1 MVSLDYNL
9 NDYIIKQLKRKKE
22 VLMLNIDKLINTNQK
37 QLVRLKIVNNNTIK
51 GCEAE
56 IAKLHQ
62 FEKQGQYCHLFSL
75 INITEPL
82 LSNWQKLINAQN
94 TAIVLA
100 NNISETVKVY
110 DDVEGTLWHIPYQIG
125 QKSYDNFS
133 IINECICNHFTDFI
147 SALLTSKAFKD
158 NKYTLHERVFLL
170 DACSG
175 FGTIELDNFEND
187 NTNLAL
193 YCKHL
198 LKTMFDVVFKHY
210 SELDEEER
218 QTVSDVANEVHYQ
231 QGSFECIA
239 SGFFDDNFANR
250 EFTCYDNT
258 DLNTL
263 VHAYSITTNFKA
275 LITNTDHMHLGKCRK
290 LVVQECQKQHH
301 EPIYDVLN
309 ACAD

>member
-1 MVSLDYNL
+1 MNELTS
-9 NDYIIKQLKRKKE
+9 KR
-22 VLMLNIDKLINTNQK
+22 QK
-37 QLVRLKIVNNNTIK
+37 QLAQLKIVNNNTIK

-62 FEKQGQYCHLFSL
+62 FERQGQYCHLFSL

-82 LSNWQKLINAQN
+82 LSNWQKLINAKN

-100 NNISETVKVY
+100 NNIGETVKVY

-125 QKSYDNFS
+125 HKSYDNFS
-133 IINECICNHFTDFI
+133 IINDCICNHFADFI
-147 SALLTSKAFKD
+147 SALLASKAFKD

-175 FGTIELDNFEND
+175 FGTIELDGFEND
-187 NTNLAL
+187 NANLTL
-193 YCKHL
+193 YREYL
-198 LKTMFDVVFKHY
+198 LKTMFDAIYKRY

-218 QTVSDVANEVHYQ
+218 ATLSDVFNDMDYN

-239 SGFFDDNFANR
+239 NGFFDDNFANR
-250 EFTCYDNT
+250 EFICYDKK
-258 DLNTL
+258 DLNAL

-275 LITNTDHMHLGKCRK
+275 LIENTSHMHLGKCRK
-290 LVVQECQKQHH
+290 FVRQECQKQHH
-301 EPIYDVLN
+301 KPIYDVLS

>member
-1 MVSLDYNL
+1 MLDMNEL
-9 NDYIIKQLKRKKE
+9 TNKR
-22 VLMLNIDKLINTNQK
+22 QK
-37 QLVRLKIVNNNTIK
+37 QLAQLKIVNNNTIK
-51 GCEAE
+51 GCKSE

-75 INITEPL
+75 INITKSL
-82 LSNWQKLINAQN
+82 LYNWQKLINAKN

-125 QKSYDNFS
+125 QKSYNNFS
-133 IINECICNHFTDFI
+133 IINECICNYFTDFI
-147 SALLTSKAFKD
+147 SALLASKAFKD

-175 FGTIELDNFEND
+175 FGTIELDDFEND

-198 LKTMFDVVFKHY
+198 FKTMFDVVFMHY

-250 EFTCYDNT
+250 EFICYDKN
-258 DLNTL
+258 DLNIL
-263 VHAYSITTNFKA
+263 VHAYSIATNFKA
-275 LITNTDHMHLGKCRK
+275 LIANTDHMHLGKCRK
-290 LVVQECQKQHH
+290 LVRQECQKQYHA
-301 EPIYDVLN
+301 PIYDVLS
-309 ACAD
+309 ACGD

>member
-1 MVSLDYNL
+1 MLDINEL
-9 NDYIIKQLKRKKE
+9 TSKR
-22 VLMLNIDKLINTNQK
+22 QK
-37 QLVRLKIVNNNTIK
+37 QLAQLKIVNNNTIK

-75 INITEPL
+75 INITKPL
-82 LSNWQKLINAQN
+82 LSNWRKLINAKN
-94 TAIVLA
+94 TAIILA

-110 DDVEGTLWHIPYQIG
+110 DDVEGTSWRILDISEYKYG
-125 QKSYDNFS
+125 SYDNFS
-133 IINECICNHFTDFI
+133 IINECICNYFTDFI
-147 SALLTSKAFKD
+147 SALLASKAFKD

-175 FGTIELDNFEND
+175 FGTIELDDFEND
-187 NTNLAL
+187 NANLTL
-193 YCKHL
+193 YRKYL
-198 LKTMFDVVFKHY
+198 LKTIFDVVYKRY

-239 SGFFDDNFANR
+239 SGFFDNDFTNR
-250 EFTCYDNT
+250 EFICYDKK

-275 LITNTDHMHLGKCRK
+275 LIENTSHIHLGKCRK
-290 LVVQECQKQHH
+290 FVRQKCQEQHH
-301 EPIYDVLN
+301 APIYDVLS
-309 ACAD
+309 ACVD

>member
-1 MVSLDYNL
+1 
-9 NDYIIKQLKRKKE
+9 
-22 VLMLNIDKLINTNQK
+22 MLNMNELTSKRQK
-37 QLVRLKIVNNNTIK
+37 QLTQFKIVNNNTIK
-51 GCEAE
+51 GCETE

-75 INITEPL
+75 INITKPL
-82 LSNWQKLINAQN
+82 LSNWRKIINAKN
-94 TAIVLA
+94 AAIVLA
-100 NNISETVKVY
+100 NNISEAVKVY
-110 DDVEGTLWHIPYQIG
+110 DDVEGTLWRITYQIG

-133 IINECICNHFTDFI
+133 IINECICNYFTDFI
-147 SALLTSKAFKD
+147 SALLASKAFKD

-175 FGTIELDNFEND
+175 FGTIELNDFEND
-187 NTNLAL
+187 NANLTL
-193 YCKHL
+193 YRKYL
-198 LKTMFDVVFKHY
+198 LKTIFDVVYKRY

-239 SGFFDDNFANR
+239 SGFFDNDFTNR
-250 EFTCYDNT
+250 EFICYDKK

-275 LITNTDHMHLGKCRK
+275 LIENTSHIHLGKCRK
-290 LVVQECQKQHH
+290 FVRQKCQEQHH
-301 EPIYDVLN
+301 APIYDVLS
-309 ACAD
+309 ACVD

>member
-1 MVSLDYNL
+1 MLDMNEL
-9 NDYIIKQLKRKKE
+9 TSKR
-22 VLMLNIDKLINTNQK
+22 QK
-37 QLVRLKIVNNNTIK
+37 QLAQLKIVNNNTIK

-62 FEKQGQYCHLFSL
+62 FERQGQYCHLFSL

-82 LSNWQKLINAQN
+82 LSNWQKLINAKN

-100 NNISETVKVY
+100 NNIGETVKVY

-125 QKSYDNFS
+125 HKSYDNFS
-133 IINECICNHFTDFI
+133 IINDCICNHFADFI
-147 SALLTSKAFKD
+147 SALLASKAFKD

-175 FGTIELDNFEND
+175 FGTIELDGFEND
-187 NTNLAL
+187 NANLTL
-193 YCKHL
+193 YREYL
-198 LKTMFDVVFKHY
+198 LKTMFDAIYKRY

-218 QTVSDVANEVHYQ
+218 ATLSDVFNDMDYN

-239 SGFFDDNFANR
+239 NGFFDDNFANR
-250 EFTCYDNT
+250 EFICYDKK
-258 DLNTL
+258 DLNAL

-275 LITNTDHMHLGKCRK
+275 LIENTSHMHLGKCRK
-290 LVVQECQKQHH
+290 FVRQECQKQHH
-301 EPIYDVLN
+301 KPIYDVLS